1 MAFRGA
7 QNREWPVAMRP
18 VFLCGLCRETA
29 PKSKESETI
38 LEADGAGKRLEE
50 KDQGNW
56 REGQTCASECF
67 VSGEK

>member
-38 LEADGAGKRLEE
+38 LEADKSSRQKTGGERPRKLAGGADMCL
-50 KDQGNW
+50 
-56 REGQTCASECF
+56 
-67 VSGEK
+67 